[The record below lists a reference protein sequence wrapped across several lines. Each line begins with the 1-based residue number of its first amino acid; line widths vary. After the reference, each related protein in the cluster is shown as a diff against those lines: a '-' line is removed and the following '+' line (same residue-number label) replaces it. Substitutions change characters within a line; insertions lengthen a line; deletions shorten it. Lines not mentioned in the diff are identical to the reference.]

1 MDDLDVSYPGLA
13 LVILT
18 PALCSFMYGVDLG
31 VTSFVLLAMLRDPV
45 ARNEDVWWSGM
56 VTDHISQG
64 LFVSGLSLGAL
75 IGSHI
80 LLVYLAQF
88 IGRRTEIRAAACLYL
103 LGTLLNIASG
113 TLLRN
118 SPQWMGLSC
127 LLLDRLVF
135 ECGVGFVQHGACMY
149 MSEMCPASIRG
160 AVVTAKEAFIVIGI
174 IVGYTIG
181 DHFSGDPLK
190 WAGKSTQR
198 FPLCQAIV
206 LTLLFIVG

>member
-1 MDDLDVSYPGLA
+1 MAELDVSYPGLA

-31 VTSFVLLAMLRDPV
+31 VTSFVLSMLRDPV
-45 ARNEDVWWSGM
+45 AGSEDVWWRGM
-56 VTDHISQG
+56 ASEHILQG

-88 IGRRTEIRAAACLYL
+88 IGRRTEIRAAACLYM
-103 LGTLLNIASG
+103 LGTLLNVASG

-118 SPQWMGLSC
+118 SPTWMGFSC
-127 LLLDRLVF
+127 LLVGRLVF
-135 ECGVGFVQHGACMY
+135 GCGVGFVQHGACMY

-174 IVGYTIG
+174 IVGYSIG
-181 DHFSGDPLK
+181 DHFSRDPLK
-190 WAGKSTQR
+190 WAGT
-198 FPLCQAIV
+198 
-206 LTLLFIVG
+206 LTVDTGTSFSLKLSAFSSC

>member
-31 VTSFVLLAMLRDPV
+31 VTSFVLAMLRDPAGRSV
-45 ARNEDVWWSGM
+45 DVWWSGM
-56 VTDHISQG
+56 ASEHISQG
-64 LFVSGLSLGAL
+64 MFVSSLSLGAL

-88 IGRRTEIRAAACLYL
+88 IGRRTEIRVAACLYM

-113 TLLRN
+113 TLLRK
-118 SPQWMGLSC
+118 SPQWMGFSF
-127 LLLDRLVF
+127 LLLGRLVF
-135 ECGVGFVQHGACMY
+135 GCGVGFVQHGACMY
-149 MSEMCPASIRG
+149 MSEMCPARIRG

-181 DHFSGDPLK
+181 DHFSRDPLN
-190 WAGKSTQR
+190 WAGTSK
-198 FPLCQAIV
+198 
-206 LTLLFIVG
+206 